1 MSEIILETQE
11 LSRSFVSGE
20 ESIEVL
26 QGIDFSIGSGRSAS
40 IQGESGSGKSTFL
53 HLLAGLDSPTSG
65 AVFWEGENLK
75 TLDNATLAR
84 KRGSLVGMVFQSY
97 YLVPELRALEN
108 VLLAA
113 RITGILNEDTEE
125 RAVALL
131 ERVGLSDRMKS
142 LPSTLSGG
150 ERQRVAIARALIT
163 QPKALLADEP
173 TGNLDEETGDS
184 IMDLLLELCAE
195 KEVALVLV
203 THNPV
208 YARRLDQWWRLKQGH
223 LEEQF

>member
-1 MSEIILETQE
+1 VSEIILETQE

>member
-1 MSEIILETQE
+1 MSEIILETQA
-11 LSRSFVSGE
+11 LSRSFASGE
-20 ESIEVL
+20 DSIEVL
-26 QGIDFSIGSGRSAS
+26 QEIDFFIGSGRSAS

-65 AVFWEGENLK
+65 AVFWEGTDLK
-75 TLDNATLAR
+75 ALDNAILAK

-113 RITGILNEDTEE
+113 RITGILNEKTEE
-125 RAVALL
+125 RALALL
-131 ERVGLSDRMKS
+131 ERVGLSDRMTS

-150 ERQRVAIARALIT
+150 EKQRVAIARALIT

-203 THNPV
+203 THNPA
-208 YARRLDQWWRLKQGH
+208 YARRLDQSWRLKQGR
-223 LEEQF
+223 LEEQS

>member
-1 MSEIILETQE
+1 VSEIILETQA
-11 LSRSFVSGE
+11 LSRSFASGE
-20 ESIEVL
+20 DSIEVL
-26 QGIDFSIGSGRSAS
+26 QEIDFFIGSGRSAS

-65 AVFWEGENLK
+65 AVFWEGTDLK
-75 TLDNATLAR
+75 ALDNAILAK

-113 RITGILNEDTEE
+113 RITGILNEKTEE
-125 RAVALL
+125 RALALL
-131 ERVGLSDRMKS
+131 ERVGLSDRMTS

-150 ERQRVAIARALIT
+150 EKQRVAIARALIT

-203 THNPV
+203 THNPA
-208 YARRLDQWWRLKQGH
+208 YARRLDQSWRLKQGR
-223 LEEQF
+223 LEEQS